1 MSIKDKPLKKRH
13 SDKRITIDVI
23 HNDILST
30 IEEEKNKID
39 DYILEKDKLSNEIF
53 NMDRTHKN
61 YLKKINRIK
70 KIEKE
75 IKQIKE
81 KETDY
86 YLDNGLLLNDYY
98 NKDFKVVYKKD
109 TDTNK
114 KTNILDFFNKKEI
127 DDVKNKPEEK
137 EKEKDKDKDKD
148 KDKGNIIV
156 TYLSNIN
163 DECLNNNFKDTENEM
178 HICENCGK
186 KNMIYKLSES
196 EIFCNDCGYTQQI
209 LMNNDKISYRETP
222 REISYFAYKRI
233 NHFNEWLAQFQ
244 AKETTEIPN
253 NVYTDVLVEL
263 QKNKH
268 IKISQIT
275 NKQIREILK
284 KLKYN
289 KYYEHIPNIINVIS
303 GNNAPTLMSEH
314 EELLRNMF
322 KEIQMPFMK
331 HCPQERK
338 NFLSYSYVLHKFCEL
353 LELDHLLK
361 YFPLLKSREKL
372 QQQDKIWKNICLE
385 LQWEY
390 IASI

>member
-23 HNDILST
+23 HNDILNT
-30 IEEEKNKID
+30 IQEEKSKID
-39 DYILEKDKLSNEIF
+39 EYLIEKEKLINEIKSI
-53 NMDRTHKN
+53 DRTDKC
-61 YLKKINRIK
+61 YLKKMTKVK

-75 IKQIKE
+75 IKEIKE
-81 KETDY
+81 KETQY

-98 NKDFKVVYKKD
+98 NKDFQIVH
-109 TDTNK
+109 NK
-114 KTNILDFFNKKEI
+114 ESEKSVNILDFFKKGEI
-127 DDVKNKPEEK
+127 GEK
-137 EKEKDKDKDKD
+137 EDKEDKGDNGDKKDKKDNKNN
-148 KDKGNIIV
+148 KGNIIV

-163 DECLNNNFKDTENEM
+163 DEYLNNNFEDIDNEI
-178 HICENCGK
+178 HICERCNMK
-186 KNMIYKLSES
+186 KMIYKLSES
-196 EIFCNDCGYTQQI
+196 EIFCNDCGYTQKI

-253 NVYTDVLVEL
+253 EVYTDVLLEL
-263 QKNKH
+263 NKNKH
-268 IKISQIT
+268 IKVSEIN

-289 KYYEHIPNIINVIS
+289 KYYEHIPNIINIIS
-303 GNNAPTLMSEH
+303 GNNAPTLEAQH

-353 LELDHLLK
+353 LELDNLLK

-385 LQWEY
+385 LKWEY

>member
-23 HNDILST
+23 HNDILNT
-30 IEEEKNKID
+30 IQEEKSKID
-39 DYILEKDKLSNEIF
+39 EYLIEKEKLINEIKSI
-53 NMDRTHKN
+53 DRTDKC
-61 YLKKINRIK
+61 YLKKMTKVK

-75 IKQIKE
+75 IKEIKE
-81 KETDY
+81 KETQY

-98 NKDFKVVYKKD
+98 NKDFQIVHTKESEKNV
-109 TDTNK
+109 
-114 KTNILDFFNKKEI
+114 NILDFFKKEVIEDIKENKETLPEIKDNKK
-127 DDVKNKPEEK
+127 N
-137 EKEKDKDKDKD
+137 
-148 KDKGNIIV
+148 KGNIIV

-163 DECLNNNFKDTENEM
+163 DEYLNNNFEDIDNEI
-178 HICENCGK
+178 HICERCNM

-196 EIFCNDCGYTQQI
+196 EIFCNDCGYTQKI

-253 NVYTDVLVEL
+253 EVYTDVLLEL
-263 QKNKH
+263 NKNKH
-268 IKISQIT
+268 IKVSEIN

-289 KYYEHIPNIINVIS
+289 KYYEHIPNIINIIS
-303 GNNAPTLMSEH
+303 GNNAPTLEAQH

-353 LELDHLLK
+353 LELDNLLK

>member
-137 EKEKDKDKDKD
+137 EKEKDKDKD

>member
-23 HNDILST
+23 HNDILNT
-30 IEEEKNKID
+30 IQEEKSKIGG
-39 DYILEKDKLSNEIF
+39 YLIEKENLNTEIKSI
-53 NMDRTHKN
+53 DRTDKN
-61 YLKKINRIK
+61 YLKKIMKIK
-70 KIEKE
+70 KIEKN
-75 IKQIKE
+75 IKEIKE
-81 KETDY
+81 KETQY

-98 NKDFKVVYKKD
+98 NKDFQIVHTKESEKNV
-109 TDTNK
+109 
-114 KTNILDFFNKKEI
+114 NILDFFKKEVIEDIKENKETLPEIKDKKDNKK
-127 DDVKNKPEEK
+127 N
-137 EKEKDKDKDKD
+137 
-148 KDKGNIIV
+148 KGNIIV

-163 DECLNNNFKDTENEM
+163 DEYLNNNFEDIDNEI
-178 HICENCGK
+178 HICERCNM

-196 EIFCNDCGYTQQI
+196 EIFCNDCGYTQKI

-253 NVYTDVLVEL
+253 EVYTDVLLEL
-263 QKNKH
+263 NKNKH
-268 IKISQIT
+268 IKVSEIN

-289 KYYEHIPNIINVIS
+289 KYYEHIPNIINIIS
-303 GNNAPTLMSEH
+303 GNNAPTLEAQH

-353 LELDHLLK
+353 LELDNLLK

>member
-1 MSIKDKPLKKRH
+1 
-13 SDKRITIDVI
+13 
-23 HNDILST
+23 
-30 IEEEKNKID
+30 
-39 DYILEKDKLSNEIF
+39 
-53 NMDRTHKN
+53 MDRTDKN

-114 KTNILDFFNKKEI
+114 KTNILDFFNKKDIE
-127 DDVKNKPEEK
+127 DVKIKPEEEEEEK
-137 EKEKDKDKDKD
+137 EKEKDKDKDKG
-148 KDKGNIIV
+148 KGNIII

-196 EIFCNDCGYTQQI
+196 QIFCNDCGYTQQI

-253 NVYTDVLVEL
+253 NVYTDVLLEL

-303 GNNAPTLMSEH
+303 GNNAPILMSEH

>member
-23 HNDILST
+23 HNDILNT
-30 IEEEKNKID
+30 IQEEKSKID
-39 DYILEKDKLSNEIF
+39 EYLIEKEKLINEIKSI
-53 NMDRTHKN
+53 DRTDKC
-61 YLKKINRIK
+61 YLKKMTKVK

-75 IKQIKE
+75 IKEIKE
-81 KETDY
+81 KETQY

-98 NKDFKVVYKKD
+98 NKDFQIVH
-109 TDTNK
+109 NK
-114 KTNILDFFNKKEI
+114 ESEKSVNILDFFKKEVIEDIKENKETLPEIKDKKDNKK
-127 DDVKNKPEEK
+127 N
-137 EKEKDKDKDKD
+137 
-148 KDKGNIIV
+148 KGNIIV

-163 DECLNNNFKDTENEM
+163 DEYLNNNFEDIDNEI
-178 HICENCGK
+178 HICERCNM

-196 EIFCNDCGYTQQI
+196 EIFCNDCGYTQKI

-253 NVYTDVLVEL
+253 EVYTDVLLEL
-263 QKNKH
+263 NKNKH
-268 IKISQIT
+268 IKVSEIN

-289 KYYEHIPNIINVIS
+289 KYYEHIPNIINIIS
-303 GNNAPTLMSEH
+303 GNNAPTLEAQH

-353 LELDHLLK
+353 LELDNLLK

-385 LQWEY
+385 LKWEY

>member
-53 NMDRTHKN
+53 NMDRTDKN
-61 YLKKINRIK
+61 YLKKIKRIK

-127 DDVKNKPEEK
+127 DDVKSKPEEK
-137 EKEKDKDKDKD
+137 EKEKDKD

-253 NVYTDVLVEL
+253 NVYTDVLLEL

>member
-23 HNDILST
+23 HNDILDT
-30 IEEEKNKID
+30 IKEEKTKIVEYTEEKNKLNIE
-39 DYILEKDKLSNEIF
+39 IGIMERTDKG
-53 NMDRTHKN
+53 
-61 YLKKINRIK
+61 YLKKLTRIK
-70 KIEKE
+70 KIDKE
-75 IKQIKE
+75 IKTIKE
-81 KETDY
+81 KETRY

-98 NKDFKVVYKKD
+98 NKDFKVIASKEIE
-109 TDTNK
+109 K
-114 KTNILDFFNKKEI
+114 KTNILDFFNKDKKEETI
-127 DDVKNKPEEK
+127 EQNIETEIENKKNKK
-137 EKEKDKDKDKD
+137 
-148 KDKGNIIV
+148 KGNIII

-163 DECLNNNFKDTENEM
+163 DECLNNNFEDIDNEM
-178 HICENCGK
+178 HICEKCNK

-196 EIFCNDCGYTQQI
+196 EIFCNDCGYTQKI

-253 NVYTDVLVEL
+253 KVYTDVLIEL
-263 QKNKH
+263 NKNKH
-268 IKISQIT
+268 IKISDIN

-331 HCPQERK
+331 HCPSERK

>member
-23 HNDILST
+23 HNDILNT
-30 IEEEKNKID
+30 IQEEKSKIGG
-39 DYILEKDKLSNEIF
+39 YLIEKENLNTEIKSI
-53 NMDRTHKN
+53 DRTDKN
-61 YLKKINRIK
+61 YLKKIMKIK
-70 KIEKE
+70 KIEKN
-75 IKQIKE
+75 IKEIKE
-81 KETDY
+81 KETQY

-98 NKDFKVVYKKD
+98 NKDFQIVHTKESEKNV
-109 TDTNK
+109 
-114 KTNILDFFNKKEI
+114 NILDFFKKEVIEDIKENKETLPEIKDNKDNKK
-127 DDVKNKPEEK
+127 N
-137 EKEKDKDKDKD
+137 
-148 KDKGNIIV
+148 KGNIIV

-163 DECLNNNFKDTENEM
+163 DEYLNNNFEDIDNEI
-178 HICENCGK
+178 HICERCNMK
-186 KNMIYKLSES
+186 KMIYKLSES
-196 EIFCNDCGYTQQI
+196 EIFCNDCGYTQKI

-253 NVYTDVLVEL
+253 EVYTDVLLEL
-263 QKNKH
+263 NKNKH
-268 IKISQIT
+268 IKVSEIN

-289 KYYEHIPNIINVIS
+289 KYYEHIPNIINIIS
-303 GNNAPTLMSEH
+303 GNNAPTLEAQH

-353 LELDHLLK
+353 LELDNLLK

>member
-23 HNDILST
+23 HNDILNT
-30 IEEEKNKID
+30 IQEEKSKIGG
-39 DYILEKDKLSNEIF
+39 YLIEKENLNTEIKSI
-53 NMDRTHKN
+53 DRTDKN
-61 YLKKINRIK
+61 YLKKIMKIK
-70 KIEKE
+70 KIEKN
-75 IKQIKE
+75 IKEIKE
-81 KETDY
+81 KETQY

-98 NKDFKVVYKKD
+98 NKDFQIVHTKESEKNV
-109 TDTNK
+109 
-114 KTNILDFFNKKEI
+114 NILDFFKKEVIEDIKENKETLPEIKDKKDNKK
-127 DDVKNKPEEK
+127 N
-137 EKEKDKDKDKD
+137 
-148 KDKGNIIV
+148 KGNIIV

-163 DECLNNNFKDTENEM
+163 DEYLNNNFEDIDNEI
-178 HICENCGK
+178 HICERCNMK
-186 KNMIYKLSES
+186 KMIYKLSES
-196 EIFCNDCGYTQQI
+196 EIFCNDCGYTQKI

-253 NVYTDVLVEL
+253 EVYTDVLLEL
-263 QKNKH
+263 NKNKH
-268 IKISQIT
+268 IKVSEIN

-289 KYYEHIPNIINVIS
+289 KYYEHIPNIINIIS
-303 GNNAPTLMSEH
+303 GNNAPTLEAQH

-353 LELDHLLK
+353 LELDNLLK

>member
-23 HNDILST
+23 HNDILNT
-30 IEEEKNKID
+30 IQEEKSKID
-39 DYILEKDKLSNEIF
+39 EYLIEKEKLINEIKSI
-53 NMDRTHKN
+53 DRTDKC
-61 YLKKINRIK
+61 YLKKTTKVK

-75 IKQIKE
+75 IKEIKE
-81 KETDY
+81 KETQY

-98 NKDFKVVYKKD
+98 NKDFQIVHTKESEKNV
-109 TDTNK
+109 
-114 KTNILDFFNKKEI
+114 NILDFFKKEVIEDIKENKETLPEIKDNKK
-127 DDVKNKPEEK
+127 N
-137 EKEKDKDKDKD
+137 
-148 KDKGNIIV
+148 KGNIIV

-163 DECLNNNFKDTENEM
+163 DEYLNNNFEDIDNEI
-178 HICENCGK
+178 HICERCNMK
-186 KNMIYKLSES
+186 KMIYKLSES
-196 EIFCNDCGYTQQI
+196 EIFCNDCGYTQKI

-253 NVYTDVLVEL
+253 EVYTDVLLEL
-263 QKNKH
+263 NKNKH
-268 IKISQIT
+268 IKVSEIN

-289 KYYEHIPNIINVIS
+289 KYYEHIPNIINIIS
-303 GNNAPTLMSEH
+303 GNNAPTLEAQH

-353 LELDHLLK
+353 LELDNLLK

>member
-23 HNDILST
+23 HNDILNT
-30 IEEEKNKID
+30 IQEEKSKIGG
-39 DYILEKDKLSNEIF
+39 YLIEKENLNTEIKSI
-53 NMDRTHKN
+53 DRTDKN
-61 YLKKINRIK
+61 YLKNIMKIK
-70 KIEKE
+70 KIEKN
-75 IKQIKE
+75 IKEIKE
-81 KETDY
+81 KETQY

-98 NKDFKVVYKKD
+98 NKDFQIVHTKESEKNV
-109 TDTNK
+109 
-114 KTNILDFFNKKEI
+114 NILDFFKKEVIEDIKENKETLPEIKDKKDNKK
-127 DDVKNKPEEK
+127 N
-137 EKEKDKDKDKD
+137 
-148 KDKGNIIV
+148 KGNIIV

-163 DECLNNNFKDTENEM
+163 DEYLNNNFEDIDNEI
-178 HICENCGK
+178 HICERCNM

-196 EIFCNDCGYTQQI
+196 EIFCNDCGYTQKI

-253 NVYTDVLVEL
+253 EVYTDVLLEL
-263 QKNKH
+263 NKNKH
-268 IKISQIT
+268 IKVSEIN

-289 KYYEHIPNIINVIS
+289 KYYEHIPNIINIIS
-303 GNNAPTLMSEH
+303 GNNAPTLEAQH

-353 LELDHLLK
+353 LELDNLLK

>member
-23 HNDILST
+23 HNDILNT
-30 IEEEKNKID
+30 IQEEKSKIGG
-39 DYILEKDKLSNEIF
+39 YLIEKENLNTEIKSI
-53 NMDRTHKN
+53 DRTDKN

-127 DDVKNKPEEK
+127 DDVKSKPEEK
-137 EKEKDKDKDKD
+137 EKEKDKD

-253 NVYTDVLVEL
+253 NVYTDVLLEL

>member
-1 MSIKDKPLKKRH
+1 MSIKDKPFKKRH

-23 HNDILST
+23 HNDILNT
-30 IEEEKNKID
+30 IQEEKSKIGG
-39 DYILEKDKLSNEIF
+39 YLIEKENLNTEIKSI
-53 NMDRTHKN
+53 DRTDKN
-61 YLKKINRIK
+61 YLKKIIKIK
-70 KIEKE
+70 KIEKK
-75 IKQIKE
+75 IKEIKE
-81 KETDY
+81 KETQY

-98 NKDFKVVYKKD
+98 NKDFQIVHTKESEKNV
-109 TDTNK
+109 
-114 KTNILDFFNKKEI
+114 NILDFFKKEDIKENKEILPEIKDKKDNKK
-127 DDVKNKPEEK
+127 N
-137 EKEKDKDKDKD
+137 
-148 KDKGNIIV
+148 KGNIIV

-163 DECLNNNFKDTENEM
+163 DEYLNNNFEDIDNEI
-178 HICENCGK
+178 HICERCNM

-196 EIFCNDCGYTQQI
+196 EIFCNDCGYTQKI

-253 NVYTDVLVEL
+253 EVYTDVLLEL
-263 QKNKH
+263 NKNKH
-268 IKISQIT
+268 IKVSEIN

-289 KYYEHIPNIINVIS
+289 KYYEHIPNIINIIS
-303 GNNAPTLMSEH
+303 GNNAPTLEAQH

-353 LELDHLLK
+353 LELDNLLK

>member
-53 NMDRTHKN
+53 NMDRTDKN

-127 DDVKNKPEEK
+127 DDVKSKPEEK
-137 EKEKDKDKDKD
+137 EKEKDKD

-253 NVYTDVLVEL
+253 NVYTDVLLEL

>member
-23 HNDILST
+23 HNDILNT
-30 IEEEKNKID
+30 IQEEKSKIGG
-39 DYILEKDKLSNEIF
+39 YLIEKENLNTEIKSI
-53 NMDRTHKN
+53 DITDKN
-61 YLKKINRIK
+61 YLKKIMKIK
-70 KIEKE
+70 KIEKN
-75 IKQIKE
+75 IKEIKE
-81 KETDY
+81 KETQY

-98 NKDFKVVYKKD
+98 NKDFQIVH
-109 TDTNK
+109 NK
-114 KTNILDFFNKKEI
+114 ESEKSVNILDFFKKGEI
-127 DDVKNKPEEK
+127 GEK
-137 EKEKDKDKDKD
+137 EDKEDKGDNGDKKDKKDNKNN
-148 KDKGNIIV
+148 KGNIIV

-163 DECLNNNFKDTENEM
+163 DEYLNNNFEDIDNEI
-178 HICENCGK
+178 HICERCNMK
-186 KNMIYKLSES
+186 KMIYKLSES
-196 EIFCNDCGYTQQI
+196 EIFCNDCGYTQKI

-253 NVYTDVLVEL
+253 EVYTDVLLEL
-263 QKNKH
+263 NKNKH
-268 IKISQIT
+268 IKVSEIN

-289 KYYEHIPNIINVIS
+289 KYYEHIPNIINIIS
-303 GNNAPTLMSEH
+303 GNNAPTLEAQH

-353 LELDHLLK
+353 LELDNLLK

-385 LQWEY
+385 LKWEY

>member
-1 MSIKDKPLKKRH
+1 
-13 SDKRITIDVI
+13 
-23 HNDILST
+23 
-30 IEEEKNKID
+30 
-39 DYILEKDKLSNEIF
+39 
-53 NMDRTHKN
+53 MDRTNNN
-61 YLKKINRIK
+61 YLKKINKIK
-70 KIEKE
+70 KLEKE
-75 IKQIKE
+75 INLIKE
-81 KETDY
+81 NESNY

-98 NKDFKVVYKKD
+98 NKDFKVIYKNDKD
-109 TDTNK
+109 KNK
-114 KTNILDFFNKKEI
+114 KTNILDFFNKKE
-127 DDVKNKPEEK
+127 K
-137 EKEKDKDKDKD
+137 EKENNNNETEEKTKIENNNNKIKQEE
-148 KDKGNIIV
+148 KNKGNIIV

-163 DECLNNNFKDTENEM
+163 DECLNENFEDTENEM
-178 HICENCGK
+178 HICQNCGK

-196 EIFCNDCGYTQQI
+196 QIFCNDCGFTQHI

-253 NVYTDVLVEL
+253 IVYKDVLKEL
-263 QKNKH
+263 EKNKH
-268 IKISQIT
+268 INIGEIN

-289 KYYEHIPNIINVIS
+289 KYYEHIPNIINIIS
-303 GNNAPTLMSEH
+303 GNNAPSLMSEH